1 MYLRWVRNTDQH
13 IFWSRCHML
22 GTSVLDEGIWTIH
35 SWRYSIKPNKKNN
48 HKHLLIIIVRRPFP
62 YLRIVEDSKCCAKE
76 WLIANRILTR
86 CDQLYQRVG
95 DFILLMSTRSCLQ
108 VLKGFWIF
116 VNLTFIHYWVTK
128 PVWNFLWVY
137 ESVLKRVSAPKKFAR
152 VWVWS
157 EHSSRKQNRMCLD
170 RCLKQ
175 EWTYQMAVRAPPSG
189 GWKKQI

>member
-1 MYLRWVRNTDQH
+1 MPSNAIIHCRAVYLIVYNEKKHKFNVNSKPLTLLRIVLCICICIYIYLRWVRNTDQH

-116 VNLTFIHYWVTK
+116 VNLTFIHYPPIIWDGHIIGQQ
-128 PVWNFLWVY
+128 
-137 ESVLKRVSAPKKFAR
+137 LK
-152 VWVWS
+152 
-157 EHSSRKQNRMCLD
+157 L
-170 RCLKQ
+170 
-175 EWTYQMAVRAPPSG
+175 
-189 GWKKQI
+189 